1 MATTCV
7 KQFQVA
13 GRDVWNVSVSNTGNF
28 IERRP
33 NEDLCRLPIYTRSM
47 QHDWRR
53 VEVHIG
59 LWWGDLR
66 ERDHLEDPGSDG
78 TIILKCLLKI
88 NTTIYIYIYIWF
100 LFDTTICFGCPNQG
114 ISPQQKGSGG
124 GRGLF
129 LQTVASPLFTLLVY
143 HCLTDDG

>member
-1 MATTCV
+1 VATTCV

-88 NTTIYIYIYIWF
+88 NTTIYIYIYLVSVRYYHMF
-100 LFDTTICFGCPNQG
+100 RL
-114 ISPQQKGSGG
+114 SKSG
-124 GRGLF
+124 
-129 LQTVASPLFTLLVY
+129 
-143 HCLTDDG
+143 H